1 MRHSKQKGFTII
13 EVMLVLALTGL
24 LFVGLV
30 AGFSGNLARQRYK
43 DAVQD
48 VAEQLRSL
56 YSLVYNPQV
65 EIRDKSNSACYGLA
79 SGSNEIG
86 DKANVNRG
94 RSNCIV
100 LGVVASIHK
109 DTIETTTLL
118 GRDVSREDLSGKTE
132 LQVLQY
138 AQANNLVA
146 IGSNATNCKITT
158 GGEMSLYTMKWGSKL
173 TKIDNKDKSVRA
185 TLLIYRSPR
194 NGSIHT
200 YVWDGVVEDP
210 TSSRDPEGNLE
221 AISYEKDEKNP
232 LNCSSANNV
241 KLNNEGIYK
250 YITDA
255 NFHSDS
261 THDLILCVEAGDGM
275 TYDGH
280 RRQIRVH
287 AGGSSSLAVELI
299 DTESDKFKQCQ

>member
-43 DAVQD
+43 DSVQD

-56 YSLVYNPQV
+56 YSLVFNPRV
-65 EIRDKSNSACYGLA
+65 EIRDKSNSACYGLS
-79 SGSNEIG
+79 SGGYEIG
-86 DKANVNRG
+86 DKVNANRG

-109 DTIETTTLL
+109 DTIETTTLI
-118 GRDVSREDLSGKTE
+118 GRDVSRDDLSGMSE
-132 LQVLQY
+132 LQVLQH

-158 GGEMSLYTMKWGSKL
+158 GGEMGLYTMKWGSRL
-173 TKIDNKDKSVRA
+173 TQLDNRDKSVRA

-200 YVWDGVVEDP
+200 YVWDGVVEDT
-210 TSSRDPEGNLE
+210 TSSRDPEGNFE
-221 AISYEKDEKNP
+221 PISYQKYEQNP
-232 LNCSSANNV
+232 INCSSANNV

-250 YITDA
+250 YINSS
-255 NFHSDS
+255 NFHEDS
-261 THDLILCVEAGDGM
+261 SHDLILCVEAGDGM

-299 DTESDKFKQCQ
+299 DTESDKYKQCQ